1 MRLGNLYENKIAEIL
16 DADQNPVMKDLL
28 EQRVKILN
36 KYLDNSCRF
45 AFLCN
50 GGCPYLAYIASGG
63 MNVSEKDCTCEG
75 KSMVMEYI
83 ESVRN
88 ALILEEISL
97 QSKP

>member
-1 MRLGNLYENKIAEIL
+1 
-16 DADQNPVMKDLL
+16 
-28 EQRVKILN
+28 
-36 KYLDNSCRF
+36 
-45 AFLCN
+45 
-50 GGCPYLAYIASGG
+50 